1 MTDPDASIPREIR
14 RLVEESQ
21 EILGWLDRLADLARD
36 TRPEI
41 VARIRRDYDGRLHA
55 ADERLAGHR
64 PRLVEIVAEREDG
77 LGALRHE
84 MGARA
89 ADLEEIGLRHEIGEF
104 DESELKARRAPV
116 ERALATL
123 EAHIE
128 REKETIA
135 TLTGVIKRLGTYG
148 LESIGS
154 IESIESIESAAEPP
168 PGEVP
173 VSAPEPEVAVIPEPE
188 TPADDNG
195 RQSDYGDEL
204 DFLESLSFGESA
216 GFDAVSAML
225 EEEEETAG
233 DEPG

>member
-148 LESIGS
+148 VESIG
-154 IESIESIESAAEPP
+154 SIESAAEPP

-225 EEEEETAG
+225 EEEEETAD